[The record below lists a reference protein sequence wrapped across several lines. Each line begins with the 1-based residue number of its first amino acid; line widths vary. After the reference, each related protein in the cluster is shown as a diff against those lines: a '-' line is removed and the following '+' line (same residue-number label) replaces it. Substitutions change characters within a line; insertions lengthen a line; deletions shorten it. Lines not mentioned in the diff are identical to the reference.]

1 MGLPIGQGNPGIPP
15 YPGAGAPFPF
25 ASGNMGLS
33 RPVGSVVP
41 WGGSTMPPAGAA
53 GPWTPISPPGT
64 LPNLPQAPTW
74 TPPRPPM
81 TPAAPPPQGTLAS
94 QGQNLDLQRA
104 MANYLRSPDQGV
116 GLPPTNY
123 RVGVY

>member
-1 MGLPIGQGNPGIPP
+1 
-15 YPGAGAPFPF
+15 
-25 ASGNMGLS
+25 
-33 RPVGSVVP
+33 
-41 WGGSTMPPAGAA
+41 MPSDAAA

-64 LPNLPQAPTW
+64 LPYLPQAPTW

-81 TPAAPPPQGTLAS
+81 MSAAPPPQGTLAS
-94 QGQNLDLQRA
+94 QGQNLALQRA